1 MSSTAPVVNHPA
13 LRHPMDNGFVLQ
25 RLSIGNLKLG
35 IRCQWTNA
43 SMKQVE
49 SKTSANNDRAIIR
62 RLYASCLEFG
72 QTSSSAVV
80 MPLCQSQKFRH
91 PAVDRS
97 VNPALFWLRVQTADL
112 NEVVKKYPMVGLE
125 GVTENLLAQE
135 IDQVGCQWAR
145 GNRER
150 CLTG

>member
-1 MSSTAPVVNHPA
+1 
-13 LRHPMDNGFVLQ
+13 
-25 RLSIGNLKLG
+25 
-35 IRCQWTNA
+35 
-43 SMKQVE
+43 MKQVE
-49 SKTSANNDRAIIR
+49 SKISADNDRAIIR
-62 RLYASCLEFG
+62 RFCAPCLEFG
-72 QTSSSAVV
+72 QTSSAAVV
-80 MPLCQSQKFRH
+80 MMPVCQSQKFRH

-150 CLTG
+150 CLAG